1 MRAESS
7 AYKRSLHR
15 TADGTSFT
23 YIRNSNGPRIDR
35 CGTPQVIVA
44 GLEYGAT
51 YLRQDKIR

>member
-7 AYKRSLHR
+7 AYKGSLHP

-23 YIRNSNGPRIDR
+23 YIRNSKGPRIDP

-44 GLEYGAT
+44 GLEMVPPIST
-51 YLRQDKIR
+51 DC